1 MRTTFRSGLVC
12 KFDGAVDLKTRDW
25 ITVTATLK
33 LEEHKL
39 YHRVGPVLY
48 VKEWT
53 RAETPDPEIAT
64 FY

>member
-1 MRTTFRSGLVC
+1 M
-12 KFDGAVDLKTRDW
+12 
-25 ITVTATLK
+25 TATLK

-64 FY
+64 FN